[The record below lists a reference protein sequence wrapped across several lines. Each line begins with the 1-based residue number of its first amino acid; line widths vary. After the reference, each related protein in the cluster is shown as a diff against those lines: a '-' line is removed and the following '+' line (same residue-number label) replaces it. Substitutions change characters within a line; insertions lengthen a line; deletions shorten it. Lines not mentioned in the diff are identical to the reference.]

1 MTASGILPDHRLK
14 TLFDT
19 GVVSADTPP
28 AEGQIQPASID
39 LRLGSHAWRLRASFL
54 PGPGRTV
61 SDRLNEDVVMHTVDL
76 TNGAVLETG
85 CVYLAAPAG
94 AAETAAGP
102 QRRDESEEF
111 DRPDRCLH
119 AGDHRSW
126 RRL

>member
-19 GVVSADTPP
+19 GVISADTPP

-85 CVYLAAPAG
+85 CVYLAPLQERLKLPPGLSSRVCGSRLARLWSAISCFCP
-94 AAETAAGP
+94 
-102 QRRDESEEF
+102 
-111 DRPDRCLH
+111 
-119 AGDHRSW
+119 RS
-126 RRL
+126 